1 MMMQVSGV
9 PETMESGQ
17 KLKVDRAAYLADL
30 VQLCSSLENVGLLS
44 ETASWLGQVR
54 DRAANRLQELA
65 IPSTRDEE
73 WRFLD
78 LSDLL
83 QIHFQA
89 SSWQPSDLT
98 LQPADLESFALPEAL
113 NRLVF
118 VDGVFAPQLSARI
131 STIGLTMGNLLGVQH
146 DEAIGGKIQHYLATQ
161 QGAEEVF
168 TSLNTA
174 SFRDAAIVWV
184 PRNQEVKAP
193 IHLLFVSTSGATP
206 TISHPRCLV
215 VAESGSSLTLIEEY
229 VTLNGGGYFTNPVT
243 EIWLEDN
250 AQVNHT
256 RVQRDSATAF
266 HIGKTA
272 VSQGRDSRYSC
283 TAISLGGQIS
293 RHHLEVY
300 QTGEQT
306 QTTLNG
312 LTVIAA
318 EQEAD
323 THSTIAFAKPY
334 GSARQVHKCIIDDRA
349 HAVFNGKIFVPKPA
363 QLTDAGQLS
372 QTLLLS
378 SRARVDTKPQLEITA
393 DNVKC
398 AHGATVSQLEGDEV
412 FYLQSRG
419 IDQDSARKLLIYA
432 FAHEV
437 IQHIPA
443 ETLRQTLSSLVKPS
457 T

>member
-1 MMMQVSGV
+1 MTMQVSSAPGV
-9 PETMESGQ
+9 VESG
-17 KLKVDRAAYLADL
+17 LRPKVDRTAYLTEL
-30 VQLCSSLENVGLLS
+30 VKLRSGLENAGLLP
-44 ETASWLGQVR
+44 EMANWLGHVR

-65 IPSTRDEE
+65 IPSTKEEE
-73 WRFLD
+73 WRFTD
-78 LSDLL
+78 LSTLL
-83 QIHFQA
+83 QVHFQP
-89 SSWQPSDLT
+89 SPWQPSDLT
-98 LQPADLESFALPEAL
+98 IQPSVLEPFVLPETV

-118 VDGVFAPQLSARI
+118 VDGVFAPQLSACI
-131 STIGLTMGNLLGVQH
+131 STLGLTVGNLLGTQH
-146 DEAIGGKIQHYLATQ
+146 HEAIGSKIQNYLAIQ
-161 QGAEEVF
+161 QGAEEIF

-174 SFRDAAIVWV
+174 NLKDAAIVWV
-184 PRNQEVKAP
+184 SRNQDLKTP
-193 IHLLFVSTSGATP
+193 IHLLFVSTSGEAP

-215 VAESGSSLTLIEEY
+215 VAESGSSLTLIEEF
-229 VTLNGGGYFTNPVT
+229 VALNAGGYFTNPVT

-256 RVQRDSATAF
+256 RIQRDSTTAF

-283 TAISLGGQIS
+283 TAISLGAQLS

-300 QTGEQT
+300 QSGEQT

-312 LTVIAA
+312 LTVVTG

-323 THSTIAFAKPY
+323 THSAIAFTKPY
-334 GSARQVHKCIIDDRA
+334 GTARQIHKCIIDERA

-363 QLTDAGQLS
+363 QLTNAGQLS
-372 QTLLLS
+372 QNLLLS

-398 AHGATVSQLEGDEV
+398 SHGATVSQLEGDEV

-419 IDQDSARKLLIYA
+419 IDQASARKLLIYA

-443 ETLRQTLSSLVKPS
+443 ETLQQTLSSLVKIG

>member
-1 MMMQVSGV
+1 MTIQVSTA
-9 PETMESGQ
+9 PEAAAV
-17 KLKVDRAAYLADL
+17 KLNKADRVAYLSEL
-30 VQLCSSLENVGLLS
+30 LNLRPGLENAGLLT
-44 ETASWLGQVR
+44 EMERWLRQVR

-65 IPSTRDEE
+65 IPSTKEEE
-73 WRFLD
+73 WRFID
-78 LSDLL
+78 LSALL
-83 QIHFQA
+83 QVRFQP
-89 SSWQPSDLT
+89 SPWQPSDRSSET
-98 LQPADLESFALPEAL
+98 WDLQQFTVPEAP

-118 VDGVFAPQLSARI
+118 VDGVFAPQWSVPISA
-131 STIGLTMGNLLGVQH
+131 TGLTVSNLLTVQS
-146 DEAIGGKIQHYLATQ
+146 DETLGKRLQQYLAMQ

-168 TSLNTA
+168 TTLNTA
-174 SFRDAAIVWV
+174 SLRDAAIVWL

-193 IHLLFVSTSGATP
+193 IHLLFLSTSSETA

-215 VAESGSSLTLIEEY
+215 VAESGSSLTLVEEY
-229 VTLNGGGYFTNPVT
+229 GALSQGQYFTNPVT
-243 EIWLEDN
+243 EIWVEDN

-256 RVQRDSATAF
+256 RIQRDSAAAF

-272 VSQGRDSRYSC
+272 VSQARDSRYTC

-312 LTVIAA
+312 LTMITG

-323 THSTIAFAKPY
+323 THSAIAFTKPY
-334 GSARQVHKCIIDDRA
+334 GIARQIHKCILDDRA

-372 QTLLLS
+372 QNLLLS
-378 SRARVDTKPQLEITA
+378 SKARVDTKPQLEITA

-419 IDQDSARKLLIYA
+419 IDSVSVRKLLIYA
-432 FAHEV
+432 FAHDV

-443 ETLRQTLSSLVKPS
+443 DTLRQTLSTLVKVS
-457 T
+457 G